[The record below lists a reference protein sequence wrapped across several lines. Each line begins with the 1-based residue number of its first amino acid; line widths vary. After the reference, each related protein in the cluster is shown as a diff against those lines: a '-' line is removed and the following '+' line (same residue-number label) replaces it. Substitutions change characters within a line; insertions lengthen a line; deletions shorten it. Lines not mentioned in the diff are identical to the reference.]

1 VCRQAAFAYKR
12 NLIARLGKGS
22 FTEAERE
29 RFAALA
35 EAPNAPSAAERVR
48 LVRSGE
54 LDLTAVSLRSL
65 MEETGAAE

>member
-1 VCRQAAFAYKR
+1 MFPQAALAYRR

-35 EAPNAPSAAERVR
+35 EAPDAPSAAERVR
-48 LVRSGE
+48 LVRGGE
-54 LDLTAVSLRSL
+54 LALTAVSLGSL
-65 MEETGAAE
+65 MEETGDAE